1 MKKLLFI
8 LAVVVLAVGCTD
20 KPEYVPAGTDTP
32 HSVTFTY
39 DTALIT
45 SATTMFEQSLNR
57 VDDIYRVNGQY
68 VKFSMYLAT
77 DGIFYFTTSALID
90 ADNKEINAGYML
102 DCEVA
107 KIDGDFSNPTQV
119 NYKSLLDE
127 DFTWQCDLPDATEEQ
142 APEAEQPLNV
152 TVYKAAADARPA
164 YVVRYKD
171 QDENVL
177 FGYVFTVQE
186 IVLTETVTE
195 EEIPSGKPYVDP
207 VVQEVANYSNAVT
220 MLYKAFDK
228 NGNWVN

>member
-1 MKKLLFI
+1 M
-8 LAVVVLAVGCTD
+8 LAVGCTG
-20 KPEYVPAGTDTP
+20 KPEFVPAGTDTP
-32 HSVTFTY
+32 QSVTFTY

-68 VKFSMYLAT
+68 VKFSVYLAT
-77 DGIFYFTTSALID
+77 DGIFYFTTAALLED
-90 ADNKEINAGYML
+90 DQDEINDGLML
-102 DCEVA
+102 DCEMA

-119 NYKSLLDE
+119 NFKNLLDE
-127 DFTWQCDLPDATEEQ
+127 DFSWQADVPDATEEQ
-142 APEAEQPLNV
+142 EPEKEQPVNV

-171 QDENVL
+171 NDGNVL
-177 FGYVFTVQE
+177 FGYVFTIQE
-186 IVLTETVTE
+186 VKMTETVTE
-195 EEIPSGKPYVDP
+195 EEVPSGKPYVDP
-207 VVQEVANYSNAVT
+207 TVEEVYNYSNSVT